1 MGVSMGA
8 ALEPIDRF
16 DGGSGPT
23 ARPTHM
29 GNLSSSCQQ
38 SEKNCLVLSLGVAH
52 DNFYWI
58 ESASP

>member
-38 SEKNCLVLSLGVAH
+38 SEKNCLVFILGRR
-52 DNFYWI
+52 
-58 ESASP
+58 SR